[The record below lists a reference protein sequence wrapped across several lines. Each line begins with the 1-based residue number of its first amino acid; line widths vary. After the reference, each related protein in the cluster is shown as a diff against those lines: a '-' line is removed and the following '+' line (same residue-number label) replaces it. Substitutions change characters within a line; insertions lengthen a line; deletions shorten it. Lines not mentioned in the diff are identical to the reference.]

1 MDVITKDEV
10 VMVLRSEVDLLE
22 ARVHD
27 GMVKDSK
34 RMLNAVDVLLDRIKE
49 IEGEQ
54 SW

>member
-10 VMVLRSEVDLLE
+10 VMVLRSEADLLE

-34 RMLNAVDVLLDRIKE
+34 RMLTAVDVLLERIQE
-49 IEGEQ
+49 IEGDKR
-54 SW
+54 W